1 MKHRESGNVLQIFNN
16 TFLEIKCVWTDDSGE
31 FWTIIIT
38 FVQKVTYVVGKQ
50 ENYLRKINS
59 KSMNSPT
66 FMYTYVSLLR
76 VC

>member
-16 TFLEIKCVWTDDSGE
+16 TFLEIKCVWTYDSGE
-31 FWTIIIT
+31 LWTIIIT